1 MTANSNPIFVIGSIN
16 TDMVAMTEVLPSPGE
31 TVMSREF
38 MMTAG
43 GKGANQAVAAARMG
57 GDVTMIGRLGN
68 DVFAEQSIKRLKSEN
83 INCEFITKDTEKS
96 SGLALISVDQ
106 NGENHIVVA
115 PGANETL
122 TKERLGSVLSQIPDN
137 AIVMMQL
144 EIPLESVVSVIEFCK
159 KSNKKIILDP
169 APAKNLTPEFTKS
182 LYMITPN
189 ETEATAMTGVKIKDL
204 RDVKKAA
211 IKLLGSGSQYVLI
224 TMGANGV
231 YLASQNDE
239 FEYIPSPKVT
249 TIDSTAAGDC
259 FNGTLAVSLSQG
271 LSVFEAAKKACRAA
285 SISVTR
291 KGAQDSMPF
300 INEL

>member
-144 EIPLESVVSVIEFCK
+144 EIPLESVVSVIEFFK
-159 KSNKKIILDP
+159 KSDKRIILDP
-169 APAKNLTPEFTKS
+169 APAKNLTPDFTKS